1 MPEHA
6 AVSVPV
12 LREIAANDLHR
23 AQEKAITA
31 LGLLAFQE
39 PAKNREV
46 LLKMLNGELLSQRI
60 LAAQG
65 LWSLGRKPEYLG
77 RMLDDIGR
85 VRKPVR
91 CAVIRL
97 YPKPWPFR
105 GTGRVLCGCA

>member
-46 LLKMLNGELLSQRI
+46 LLKMLNGELLSQ
-60 LAAQG
+60 
-65 LWSLGRKPEYLG
+65 
-77 RMLDDIGR
+77 
-85 VRKPVR
+85 
-91 CAVIRL
+91 
-97 YPKPWPFR
+97 
-105 GTGRVLCGCA
+105 